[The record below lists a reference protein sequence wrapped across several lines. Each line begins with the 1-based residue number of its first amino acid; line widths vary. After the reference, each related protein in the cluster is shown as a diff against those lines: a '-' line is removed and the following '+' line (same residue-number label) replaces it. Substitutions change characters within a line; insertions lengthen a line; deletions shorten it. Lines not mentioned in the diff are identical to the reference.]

1 MKTSN
6 SHQKVN
12 AVAPNNKSAVA
23 HKPKINKVKRKRS
36 LFSDITDLT
45 KNISAPDY
53 LIEELIEMDTIGAFI
68 GSSSNR

>member
-45 KNISAPDY
+45 KNISAHR
-53 LIEELIEMDTIGAFI
+53 LCFWIILVF
-68 GSSSNR
+68 